1 MVGMSAIPTS
11 EVRMLAPSQAAEI
24 LGIGV
29 DEVIA
34 LVQEGELRGVRVGTP
49 PRWRI
54 EESSIAEYLDAQA
67 EIARRAAL
75 WNQSQAASFPELWG
89 LGRVR
94 HGD

>member
-24 LGIGV
+24 LGIDV